1 MRSTHTQKCTLPFG
15 YIADILFQVIINGEA
30 STILTLC
37 LLNKS
42 TYLTIKLLEPHIGTW
57 FMRQHG
63 IGTFDPLLTLDPWTG
78 QQHTL
83 TVHTLVRSLYRH
95 GLARRLSLHIVPAV
109 WGPFYDDDRV
119 EMNYE
124 AELKL
129 ARRLERGLHVLFHMA
144 DIARDTRGE
153 DERERQSPHKGCS
166 LSALVSQRLAILTRL
181 LDEYSEFESRP
192 SMNSDMNF
200 NFPPLGRYNP
210 RKKPNHQQN
219 NDSSPRILFPDQ
231 TQIHHLSRL
240 LAKGHTESLV
250 GARRL
255 AFRSHLDESTEIAFH
270 CTLRM
275 LRELLERMLLRHGP
289 KLWYRDTRDEYSVTS
304 WFLLNQGPRNL
315 ARLFL
320 PDEGDGQGCC
330 AINYTNTSTSPVTAQ
345 KCLLSDPL
353 DAYWDAWR
361 DINNPLETKH
371 ASTNLDSYAPSQG
384 LTSPFS
390 APPSPSPTRLTLSWS
405 VKPTL
410 STNRGREFNRAAER
424 YLKEMWGKRHVG
436 LHEAFTVGV
445 FASVL

>member
-1 MRSTHTQKCTLPFG
+1 MRSTHTQKCILPFG
-15 YIADILFQVIINGEA
+15 YSADILFQVIINGEA
-30 STILTLC
+30 NTILSLC
-37 LLNKS
+37 FLNKS
-42 TYLTIKLLEPHIGTW
+42 TYHTIRLLAPHICTW
-57 FMRQHG
+57 FMRRHG
-63 IGTFDPLLTLDPWTG
+63 IGTFDPLLTLNPWTG

-153 DERERQSPHKGCS
+153 DERERQSSQKRCS
-166 LSALVSQRLAILTRL
+166 LSALVSQRLAILTKL
-181 LDEYSEFESRP
+181 LDEYSEFESSS
-192 SMNSDMNF
+192 SMNSDFNF
-200 NFPPLGRYNP
+200 NFPLLGRYNP
-210 RKKPNHQQN
+210 RKKPNHQQK
-219 NDSSPRILFPDQ
+219 NDPSIRSPFPDQ
-231 TQIHHLSRL
+231 TQIHHLLRL
-240 LAKGHTESLV
+240 LARGHTESLI

-289 KLWYRDTRDEYSVTS
+289 KLWHRDTRDEYSVTS

-315 ARLFL
+315 AGLFL
-320 PDEGDGQGCC
+320 PDESYGQWCC
-330 AINYTNTSTSPVTAQ
+330 AINYTNASTSPQTAPT
-345 KCLLSDPL
+345 CLLSNSL

-361 DINNPLETKH
+361 DINNPLETKR
-371 ASTNLDSYAPSQG
+371 ASPNLDSYAPPPG

-405 VKPTL
+405 VKPAL
-410 STNRGREFNRAAER
+410 STNRGREYNRAAER